1 MARGRPNSITEDTFV
16 QTILPFSEKIYNP
29 SLSVVVSKNDIIWE
43 DIARCFLGKLKATSL
58 YSLVVTNRFN
68 ILNKIK
74 EVLNTSTSPNTSTVN
89 AQNTSDTSFEANP
102 GRDISN
108 NSAIYNE
115 RQINFEILIPR
126 AKFDDITNVVYYKR
140 STREAKER
148 KRQYLKFRTGVW
160 QSFFNKHIWENT
172 RLKCGINYKSHNL
185 SLHGTTGKF
194 SGKLIYSLLSF
205 TIKEKKKHVRFIRG
219 WNNL

>member
-1 MARGRPNSITEDTFV
+1 MARGRPTSTTKDTFV
-16 QTILPFSEKIYNP
+16 QTILPFSENIYNP

-74 EVLNTSTSPNTSTVN
+74 EVLNTSTVN
-89 AQNTSDTSFEANP
+89 APNTSDTSFEANP

-108 NSAIYNE
+108 NSAICNE

-126 AKFDDITNVVYYKR
+126 EKFDDITNVVYYKR

-160 QSFFNKHIWENT
+160 ESFFNKHIWENT

-205 TIKEKKKHVRFIRG
+205 TIKEKKKQKNARFIRG
-219 WNNL
+219 SNSF